1 MRFISLFT
9 IVAAAIAVTAS
20 PMPADDAP
28 PAVDD
33 TSSSDVVSLNVDAK
47 SLLGID
53 LSLGNFYG
61 APNPPWTA
69 GSHPGWY
76 FGDHGYLFPEL
87 TCLEGVRYS
96 TSIPYSNN

>member
-28 PAVDD
+28 PAVND
-33 TSSSDVVSLNVDAK
+33 TSSDVVSLNIDAK

-61 APNPPWTA
+61 APSPPWTS

-96 TSIPYSNN
+96 SFVPYSEN